1 MNNIVNVAQI
11 SLAVIQY
18 SVAAVLVG
26 STAARIPRRTT
37 ASASAKGRVKS

>member
-11 SLAVIQY
+11 SPAVIQY

-26 STAARIPRRTT
+26 AAARIPLRTA

>member
-11 SLAVIQY
+11 SLVIQY

-26 STAARIPRRTT
+26 AARIPLRTA

>member
-11 SLAVIQY
+11 SLAVIHY

-26 STAARIPRRTT
+26 APARIPLLTT